1 MRLASVLLICSIAL
15 CSACAVT
22 APPAPAPVVVKAQH
36 CARPA
41 PPALPQVSGTV
52 TMDAP
57 EQLAGLVNRDTLM
70 RRYIAGLRDALDCY
84 DKQTKGA
91 TRD

>member
-36 CARPA
+36 CARPSV
-41 PPALPQVSGTV
+41 PVLPQVSGSV
-52 TMDAP
+52 TMDAQ
-57 EQLAGLVNRDTLM
+57 EQLAALVNRDTLM

-84 DKQTKGA
+84 DKQTEA
-91 TRD
+91 Q